1 MIYLT
6 LIDPKSSIASKK
18 YAMKTLIHLSSAV
31 SNKVFLVGYQRGVIV
46 KELMRVVSATSSIDQ
61 QVKIAATEVLCS
73 LICRSTASNLCQ
85 PDVLVTLASQG
96 CGKEKTSVPSARV
109 IKKLSSFIHSNDLS
123 HEYLLQ
129 ALVTL
134 SYGIKTE
141 VLKLTVKACAGK
153 KYCVINFTEDW
164 LYSLTFYS

>member
-1 MIYLT
+1 MVYST
-6 LIDPKSSIASKK
+6 LIDPKSSSASKK

-31 SNKVFLVGYQRGVIV
+31 RNKVILVNYRRGVIV
-46 KELMRVVSATSSIDQ
+46 KELMRVISATSSIDQ
-61 QVKIAATEVLCS
+61 QGKIAATEVLCS

-96 CGKEKTSVPSARV
+96 CGKERTSVPSARV
-109 IKKLSSFIHSNDLS
+109 IKKLSSFVHHNDVS
-123 HEYLLQ
+123 HECLLQ

-134 SYGIKTE
+134 LYGVKTE

-153 KYCVINFTEDW
+153 CRGIHFTERST
-164 LYSLTFYS
+164 YSLTFSC